1 MKRQYE
7 APALEIIEFYGE
19 SIITMSGVTGDET
32 SSQNDNMLDVGG
44 TGWGE

>member
-7 APALEIIEFYGE
+7 APALEIIEFDGE
-19 SIITMSGVTGDET
+19 SIITMSGVE
-32 SSQNDNMLDVGG
+32 SPSQNDNMLDVGG

>member
-7 APALEIIEFYGE
+7 VPALEIIEFDGE
-19 SIITMSGVTGDET
+19 SIITMSGVES

>member
-7 APALEIIEFYGE
+7 ATALEIIEFDGE
-19 SIITMSGVTGDET
+19 SIITMSGVE
-32 SSQNDNMLDVGG
+32 SPSQNDNMLDVGG

>member
-7 APALEIIEFYGE
+7 APTLEIIEFDGE
-19 SIITMSGVTGDET
+19 SIITMSGVAGDET

-44 TGWGE
+44 TGWGD